1 MPFGASRHVKDV
13 SKIRRSVRLVLHPTR
28 KLFLVVTVKGLD
40 FVDEWFGSGERVPVN
55 LTRLYQFLLQTIQI
69 GGVMSMWT
77 AFRLGYSRDVVNKA
91 LSNAYVELTRFS
103 KKPEGEVFRRIKE
116 IVGEPPREIYV

>member
-1 MPFGASRHVKDV
+1 MA
-13 SKIRRSVRLVLHPTR
+13 
-28 KLFLVVTVKGLD
+28 
-40 FVDEWFGSGERVPVN
+40 
-55 LTRLYQFLLQTIQI
+55 
-69 GGVMSMWT
+69 M
-77 AFRLGYSRDVVNKA
+77 RLGYSRDVVNKA